1 MQKRSSAVRIEYAP
15 IPLKPS
21 LPIDG
26 GKLHVQM
33 DKPITFLHVHD
44 CLELGY
50 CYSGSGIFVV
60 GDKVLPFAA
69 GSVSF
74 INHTEVHLAQSV
86 PGTQSEWTWV
96 YLDPLRLVRHPDADV
111 RQLDPTG
118 LAGRGFANILSGE
131 RYPEVARIVLRMV
144 DELRSRAVGQD
155 GALRALAWE
164 LMTLMHRLG
173 STTPAPSKGF
183 RPQYD
188 RLVPALHYLTQRYT
202 EPVDVG
208 RLAERCGL
216 SEPHFR
222 RLFVATLGRSPR
234 EYWLDLRLR
243 MAASLLRSSSRSVLR
258 ISQDVGFVT
267 LSSFN
272 RQFAAKFST
281 TPREWRRG

>member
-1 MQKRSSAVRIEYAP
+1 M
-15 IPLKPS
+15 
-21 LPIDG
+21 
-26 GKLHVQM
+26 QM